1 MVLEMELRSP
11 KQAKN
16 SQSMKWS
23 REVLVS
29 SFVLAFAIF
38 ACSFMALRVQ
48 AFDTNDLW
56 LELALTNSVAQTNY
70 VVRTNNNVVRTN
82 RYVTLTYNAVAFT
95 IHPPATNANG
105 IYDLYFTTN
114 LTDNQ
119 DWTWLLRNGP
129 GQTNL
134 TVTNLLLGPCF
145 FRLGVTNAIRPGF
158 NQQIL
163 DRNDDGSTG
172 IVPIGFPINFFG
184 SSNTT
189 LYVNNNG
196 NVTFDSPQSA
206 YTPAPLNYLG
216 IRIIA
221 PYWADVD
228 TRDTGSDVVKYGNGT
243 VNGHAA
249 FGVDWVNV
257 GYYSWHSDRL
267 LSCQLVII
275 DRSDI
280 AAGNFDM
287 ELNYSKVQWE
297 WGDASKYSP
306 PHAGFSNGSNYDYE
320 LPGSGVQGAFL
331 DSNVATGLIYH
342 NLNSSVPGRYFFS
355 FQNGQPLP

>member
-1 MVLEMELRSP
+1 M
-11 KQAKN
+11 QN
-16 SQSMKWS
+16 MKWS

-29 SFVLAFAIF
+29 GFVLAFAVF
-38 ACSFMALRVQ
+38 APSFPALRAQ
-48 AFDTNDLW
+48 IFDTNNLW
-56 LELALTNSVAQTNY
+56 LEIALTNNVA
-70 VVRTNNNVVRTN
+70 
-82 RYVTLTYNAVAFT
+82 AFT
-95 IHPPATNANG
+95 IHAPATNANG
-105 IYDLYFTTN
+105 VYDLYFKTN

-134 TVTNLLLGPCF
+134 AVTNLPPRQAF

-158 NQQIL
+158 DQQSL
-163 DRNDDGSTG
+163 DPNDDGSTG
-172 IVPIGFPINFFG
+172 IVPIGFFINFFG

-196 NVTFDSPQSA
+196 NVTFDNAQWGA
-206 YTPAPLNYLG
+206 YTPTPLNNLG
-216 IRIIA
+216 LRIIA

-228 TRDTGSDVVKYGNGT
+228 TRNPISDVVKYGNGT
-243 VNGHAA
+243 VNGHDA

-257 GYYSWHSDRL
+257 GYYAYHADKL

-280 AAGNFDM
+280 APGDFDM
-287 ELNYSKVQWE
+287 EFNYFKVQWE
-297 WGDASKYSP
+297 WGDASKNCP
-306 PHAGFSNGSNYDYE
+306 PHAGFSNGLGGEE

-331 DSNVATGLIYH
+331 DSNTATGLIYH
-342 NLNSSVPGRYFFS
+342 SLNSPVPGRYIFF
-355 FQNGQPLP
+355 FRDGQPLP

>member
-1 MVLEMELRSP
+1 
-11 KQAKN
+11 
-16 SQSMKWS
+16 MKWS
-23 REVLVS
+23 QEVLVS
-29 SFVLAFAIF
+29 GVVLAFAIF

-70 VVRTNNNVVRTN
+70 VVRTNKNVVRTN
-82 RYVTLTYNAVAFT
+82 RYVTLTYYAVAFT

-105 IYDLYFTTN
+105 IYDLYFRTN

-119 DWTWLLRNGP
+119 DWTWWLRNGP

-134 TVTNLLLGPCF
+134 VVSNLPPAQSF

-158 NQQIL
+158 TNNIL

-172 IVPIGFPINFFG
+172 IVPIGFFINSFG
-184 SSNTT
+184 SSNAT

-196 NVTFDSPQSA
+196 DVTFDNPQSE
-206 YTPAPLNYLG
+206 YTPKNLASLG
-216 IRIIA
+216 VKVIA
-221 PYWADVD
+221 PFWADVD
-228 TRDTGSDVVKYGNGT
+228 TRNTASDVVRYGNGT

-257 GYYSWHSDRL
+257 GYYSWHADKL

-280 AAGNFDM
+280 ASGDFDM
-287 ELNYSKVQWE
+287 EFNYFKVQWE
-297 WGDASKYSP
+297 WGDASKNDP
-306 PHAGFSNGSNYDYE
+306 PRAGFSNGINDYE
-320 LPGSGVQGAFL
+320 LPGSGVAGAFL
-331 DSNVATGLIYH
+331 DSNPATGLIYH
-342 NLNSSVPGRYFFS
+342 SLNSPVPGKYIFF
-355 FQNGQPLP
+355 FRDGQPLP

>member
-1 MVLEMELRSP
+1 MR
-11 KQAKN
+11 
-16 SQSMKWS
+16 SMKWS

-29 SFVLAFAIF
+29 GFVLAIAIF

-56 LELALTNSVAQTNY
+56 LELALTNSVSQTNY

-82 RYVTLTYNAVAFT
+82 RCVTVTYHAAAFT

-105 IYDLYFTTN
+105 VYDLYFKTN

-134 TVTNLLLGPCF
+134 AVTDLLPGQAF

-158 NQQIL
+158 DQQFL
-163 DRNDDGSTG
+163 ERNDDGSTAK
-172 IVPIGFPINFFG
+172 VPIGFLMNFFG

-196 NVTFDSPQSA
+196 DVTFDSPQSD
-206 YTPAPLNYLG
+206 YTPKNLAG
-216 IRIIA
+216 IGVKVIA
-221 PYWADVD
+221 PFWADVD
-228 TRDTGSDVVKYGNGT
+228 TRSPNSDVVKYGSGV
-243 VNGHAA
+243 VNGQDA

-257 GYYSWHSDRL
+257 GYYAVHADKL

-275 DRSDI
+275 NRSDI
-280 AAGNFDM
+280 ASGDFDM
-287 ELNYSKVQWE
+287 EFNYDKVQWE
-297 WGDASKYSP
+297 WGDASIGNPPRAGYSDGV
-306 PHAGFSNGSNYDYE
+306 ADYE
-320 LPGSGVQGAFL
+320 LSGSGVEGAFQ
-331 DSNVATGLIYH
+331 DTNVVTGLIYY

-355 FQNGQPLP
+355 FRNGEPLP

>member
-1 MVLEMELRSP
+1 M
-11 KQAKN
+11 QN
-16 SQSMKWS
+16 MKWS

-29 SFVLAFAIF
+29 GFVLAFAVF
-38 ACSFMALRVQ
+38 APSFPALRAQ
-48 AFDTNDLW
+48 IFDTNDLW

-70 VVRTNNNVVRTN
+70 MVRTNNNVVRTN

-105 IYDLYFTTN
+105 IYDLYFRTN

-119 DWTWLLRNGP
+119 DWTWWLRNGP

-134 TVTNLLLGPCF
+134 VVSNLPPAQSF

-158 NQQIL
+158 TNNIL

-172 IVPIGFPINFFG
+172 IVPIGFFINSFG
-184 SSNTT
+184 SSNAT

-196 NVTFDSPQSA
+196 DVTFDNPQSE
-206 YTPAPLNYLG
+206 YTPKNLASLG
-216 IRIIA
+216 VKVIA
-221 PYWADVD
+221 PFWADVD
-228 TRDTGSDVVKYGNGT
+228 TRNTASDVVRYGNGT

-257 GYYSWHSDRL
+257 GYYSWHADKL

-280 AAGNFDM
+280 ASGDFDM
-287 ELNYSKVQWE
+287 EFNYFKVQWE
-297 WGDASKYSP
+297 WGDASKNDP
-306 PHAGFSNGSNYDYE
+306 PRAGFSNGINDYE
-320 LPGSGVQGAFL
+320 LPGSGVAGAFL
-331 DSNVATGLIYH
+331 DSNPATGLIYH
-342 NLNSSVPGRYFFS
+342 SLNSPVPGRYIFF
-355 FQNGQPLP
+355 FRDGQPLP

>member
-1 MVLEMELRSP
+1 
-11 KQAKN
+11 
-16 SQSMKWS
+16 MKWS

-29 SFVLAFAIF
+29 GFVLAFAVF
-38 ACSFMALRVQ
+38 ALSFPALRAQ

-70 VVRTNNNVVRTN
+70 VVRTNHNVVRTN
-82 RYVTLTYNAVAFT
+82 TYVTLTYNAVAFT

-105 IYDLYFTTN
+105 EFDLYFETN
-114 LTDNQ
+114 LGDPQ
-119 DWTWLLRNGP
+119 GWTWLQRGAP

-134 TVTNLLLGPCF
+134 VVSNLPPAQSF
-145 FRLGVTNAIRPGF
+145 FTLIVTNAIRPGF
-158 NQQIL
+158 DQQIL
-163 DRNDDGSTG
+163 DRNDDDSTDK
-172 IVPIGFPINFFG
+172 VPIGFLINFFG
-184 SSNTT
+184 SSNTM

-196 NVTFDSPQSA
+196 NVTFDNTQGA
-206 YTPAPLNYLG
+206 YTPTPLNNLG
-216 IRIIA
+216 IKIIA

-228 TRDTGSDVVKYGNGT
+228 TRNSASDVVKYGTNG
-243 VNGHAA
+243 VVDGHAV

-257 GYYSWHSDRL
+257 GYYEEHADKL

-280 AAGNFDM
+280 APGDFDM
-287 ELNYSKVQWE
+287 EFNYAKVQWE

-306 PHAGFSNGSNYDYE
+306 PHAGFSNGTVDYE
-320 LPGSGVQGAFL
+320 LPNSGVSGAFL

-355 FQNGQPLP
+355 FRDGQPLP